1 MNPSNLPFK
10 LGNAILT
17 MVGWFL
23 IIPAKK
29 NEDDDKKVFISSPI
43 VITARFINPETKVE
57 KIILSDFNN
66 TELIEE
72 ADILSSQKLPT
83 IIKFGFNVN
92 EKYIRDLGFIL
103 QQMRTQT
110 PISPMYQGVGV
121 ISTENYPIISLDEPY
136 VSKKVQH
143 SLNEDILCNTQYDL
157 QPKGSFGNW
166 WQMYLD
172 EVKGNLLLELAVVF
186 GVSSLVTAYLKAKHE
201 VEFAGTIFS
210 FVGNSS
216 SGKSTSGALSASV
229 AGNVNNGSN
238 TLMKSLNGTRNG
250 IESYLNDNHG
260 VPIVLDELSSSSFQD
275 STGLLYSIAE
285 GLGRQRSDINGKAKG
300 VRHWGTSIIVT
311 GEHSIF
317 KDSAKNDGLRVR
329 TIEINEHFTKSA
341 KNADAIKK
349 ATSAN
354 YGHVMPLVAEYLLNR
369 EAEVIQWFR
378 TEHQWFKTQLEN
390 ETSNTGIRMFKR
402 YATIT
407 TSARILER
415 VIATPIDLDAVR
427 DYLINYHLDS
437 VSERDLSS
445 KALETIVQFV
455 AQNRGKFS
463 EDSKLSTIVE
473 NYGLIQLKENCV
485 QVKMLKDV
493 FKQMLEENQYQDV
506 NNVINALRDK
516 GHIQSDPNRKTTKRS
531 IKDAQG
537 KSRSI
542 VFYHLKLDKELAP
555 ILGLSPDTET
565 FTPPKFD
572 NNTNPDLLNNF
583 MKQAKEKEASD
594 DLEL

>member
-29 NEDDDKKVFISSPI
+29 NEDEDKKVFISSPI
-43 VITARFINPETKVE
+43 VITARFIDPETKVE

-157 QPKGSFGNW
+157 QPKGTFRNW

-172 EVKGNLLLELAVVF
+172 EVKGNLLLELAVIF
-186 GVSSLVTAYLKAKHE
+186 GASSLVTAFLKSKYE
-201 VEFAGTIFS
+201 VEFTGTIFS
-210 FVGNSS
+210 FTGNSS
-216 SGKSTSGALSASV
+216 TGKSTAAALAVSI
-229 AGNVNNGSN
+229 AGNPTKGNN
-238 TLMKSLNGTRNG
+238 TLFRSWNGTRNALEG
-250 IESYLNDNHG
+250 YLSQNFG
-260 VPIVLDELSSSSFQD
+260 LPIVLDELSAATFKST
-275 STGLLYSIAE
+275 TGLLYSIAE
-285 GLGRQRSDINGKAKG
+285 GQGRQRANIHGG
-300 VRHWGTSIIVT
+300 VKSLKNWGTSVIST
-311 GEHSIF
+311 AEHSIF
-317 KDSAKNDGLRVR
+317 NNSARNDGLNVR
-329 TIEINEHFTKSA
+329 TIEISEAFTRSA
-341 KNADAIKK
+341 DNADAIKK
-349 ATSAN
+349 VTSAN
-354 YGHVMPLVAEYLLNR
+354 YGHVMPLIAQYLLNR
-369 EAEVIQWFR
+369 EQEVIQWFH
-378 TEHQWFKTQLEN
+378 TEHQWFKTKLEN
-390 ETSNTGIRMFKR
+390 ETSHTGIRMFKR

-415 VIATPIDLDAVR
+415 VIATPIDLDAIR
-427 DYLINYHLDS
+427 NYLLNYHSDS
-437 VSERDLSS
+437 VSERSLAD
-445 KALETIVQFV
+445 KAIETITQFV

-463 EDSKLSTIVE
+463 EDNKLSNMIE
-473 NYGLIQLKENCV
+473 NYGLIELKDNHI

-493 FKQMLEENQYQDV
+493 FKHMLEENQYQDV
-506 NNVINALRDK
+506 QNVVSSLRDK
-516 GHIQSDPNRKTTKRS
+516 GYMKSDRNRQTTKRS
-531 IKDAQG
+531 VKDTQG
-537 KSRSI
+537 KSKTI
-542 VFYHLKLDKELAP
+542 VFYHLKLDIELAP
-555 ILGLSPDTET
+555 IFGLSSNTET

-583 MKQAKEKEASD
+583 IKQAKEKEASD

>member
-1 MNPSNLPFK
+1 MTNNIFEQYPYWVNSTGCYEL
-10 LGNAILT
+10 
-17 MVGWFL
+17 
-23 IIPAKK
+23 IPAKNK
-29 NEDDDKKVFISSPI
+29 NDEDKIIRLSSPI
-43 VITARFINPETKVE
+43 IIENKFLDPTTGVE
-57 KIILSDFNN
+57 KLTITDGKN
-66 TELIEE
+66 IERIE
-72 ADILSSQKLPT
+72 TSDILTTQKLPRLVMFSFS
-83 IIKFGFNVN
+83 IN
-92 EKYIRDLGFIL
+92 EKYIKSLGNAL
-103 QQMRTQT
+103 QLMRQSL
-110 PISPMYQGVGV
+110 PISTLYTGVGV
-121 ISTENYPIISLDEPY
+121 LSTDEGTVISLDEPY
-136 VSKKVQH
+136 LSK
-143 SLNEDILCNTQYDL
+143 DIEQSQADKIICETKYDL
-157 QPKGSFGNW
+157 QPKGTFEGW

-216 SGKSTSGALSASV
+216 SGKSTSGAFSASV

-260 VPIVLDELSSSSFQD
+260 VPIVLDELSSASFRD

-300 VRHWGTSIIVT
+300 IRHWGTSIIVT

-341 KNADAIKK
+341 ENADAIKK
-349 ATSAN
+349 VTSAN
-354 YGHVMPLVAEYLLNR
+354 YGHVMPLVAKYLLNR

-407 TSARILER
+407 TSALILER

-473 NYGLIQLKENCV
+473 NYGLIELKENCV

-516 GHIQSDPNRKTTKRS
+516 DHIQSDPNRKTTKRS

-555 ILGLSPDTET
+555 ILGLSPDTEA

-583 MKQAKEKEASD
+583 IKQAKEKEASD

>member
-43 VITARFINPETKVE
+43 VITARFIDPETKVE

-72 ADILSSQKLPT
+72 ADILSSQKLPS
-83 IIKFGFNVN
+83 IIKFGFNIN
-92 EKYIRDLGFIL
+92 EKYVRDLGFIL
-103 QQMRTQT
+103 QQMRAKT
-110 PISPMYQGVGV
+110 PVSAMYQGVGV
-121 ISTENYPIISLDEPY
+121 INTENYPIISLDEPY

-143 SLNEDILCNTQYDL
+143 SLNEEILCDIQYDL
-157 QPKGSFGNW
+157 QPKGTFEDW

-172 EVKGNLLLELAVVF
+172 EVKGNLLLELAVIF
-186 GVSSLVTAYLKAKHE
+186 GVSSLVTAFLKTKHE
-201 VEFAGTIFS
+201 VEFAGTIYS
-210 FVGNSS
+210 FMGNSS
-216 SGKSTSGALSASV
+216 SGKSTSAALLASL
-229 AGNVNNGSN
+229 AGNVNKGPNS
-238 TLMKSLNGTRNG
+238 LMKSLNGTRNG

-260 VPIVLDELSSSSFQD
+260 VPIVLDELSSATFRD

-285 GLGRQRSDINGKAKG
+285 GLGRQRSDKHGKAKG
-300 VRHWGTSIIVT
+300 VRHWGTSVIVT

-317 KDSAKNDGLRVR
+317 RSAAKNDGLRVR
-329 TIEINEHFTKSA
+329 TIEITENFTKSA
-341 KNADAIKK
+341 ENADAIKK

-369 EAEVIQWFR
+369 EEEVIQWFR
-378 TEHQWFKTQLEN
+378 TEHQWFKTRLEN
-390 ETSNTGIRMFKR
+390 ETNNTGIRMFKR

-407 TSARILER
+407 TSALILER

-427 DYLINYHLDS
+427 EYLVNYHSDS
-437 VSERDLSS
+437 VSERSLSD
-445 KALETIVQFV
+445 KAIDTIVQFV

-463 EDSKLSTIVE
+463 EDSKLSTMVE
-473 NYGLIQLKENCV
+473 NYGLIELKDDHI
-485 QVKMLKDV
+485 QVKILKDV

-506 NNVINALRDK
+506 QNVVNALRDK
-516 GHIQSDPNRKTTKRS
+516 EHIQSDQGRQTTKRS
-531 IKDAQG
+531 VKNAQG
-537 KSRSI
+537 KTKSI

-555 ILGLSPDTET
+555 IFGLSSNAEP
-565 FTPPKFD
+565 FTPPQFD
-572 NNTNPDLLNNF
+572 GNTNPDLLNNF
-583 MKQAKEKEASD
+583 IKQAKEKND
-594 DLEL
+594 DLGL